1 MTRVSEIM
9 TRSLASC
16 SPDTPVR
23 QVAEIMRDR
32 NIGDVLVMEDGK
44 LSGIVT
50 DRDLATRALTEDDDA
65 RQTPVRNYLSGHVL
79 TGRPDW
85 HLDQVTGVMA
95 EHQVRRLPIVEGGQ
109 VVGIVSLGDIATR
122 GRKKQSTGEALAQ
135 ISEPVRLRSA
145 KGLGMGGRMMVLL
158 GAATAVTVWMSM
170 TKSGQRIRK
179 QVEKSGLPEA
189 ALELKDS
196 VQEKLTSAESRQQ
209 AAELVEQS
217 RQQAAELV
225 KQLRQQLDELSTR
238 LPNGRVKPRRKR
250 FWLV

>member
-16 SPDTPVR
+16 SADTPVR

-50 DRDLATRALTEDDDA
+50 DRDLATRALTDDDDA
-65 RQTPVRNYLSGHVL
+65 RQTPVRNYLSAHVL

-109 VVGIVSLGDIATR
+109 VVGIVSLGDIAKR

-158 GAATAVTVWMSM
+158 GAATAVTVWMSL

-225 KQLRQQLDELSTR
+225 KQLREQLDELSAR